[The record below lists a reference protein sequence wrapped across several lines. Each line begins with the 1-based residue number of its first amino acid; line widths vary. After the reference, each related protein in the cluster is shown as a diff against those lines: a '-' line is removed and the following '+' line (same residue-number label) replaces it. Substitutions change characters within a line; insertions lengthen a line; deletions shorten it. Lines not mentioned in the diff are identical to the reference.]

1 MSATS
6 SWQKALGQKIQP
18 GEVLAGKYRLDRIV
32 ATGGMGV
39 IVQAHHLALD
49 ETVAIKFLNPGE
61 GLKEE
66 SLVRFER
73 EARASFK
80 LQGEHACRVYDVGR
94 HDELPYMV
102 MEYLEGQDLGYLLE
116 DQIPHATADAV
127 DFILQAT
134 EAVAEAHAH
143 GIVHRDLKP
152 ENIFLA
158 RRPDG
163 RTSIKVLDFGLSKL
177 HDGAGG
183 RERAVTR
190 TQQIMGTPEYMS
202 PEQWMSARDVGP
214 TSDQWSLGVI
224 LYELLT
230 GRQPFHEDNF
240 ARLCARVLR
249 GEIEPIRTYRGDVP
263 VALEAAVLRAL
274 TKDPEGRFPHL
285 GAFARAIAPFGH
297 QREAQ
302 ASSRRI
308 DRLLNVTT
316 DLSLEVAAQ
325 LAPSGSAPDRPS
337 RAYGSAEHE
346 PRGGETRLA
355 PDKTERFPRG
365 DRGFDPREEAKT
377 QERVPRSGTHARRRL
392 AELKTTDV
400 MDRSALQ
407 AEMEK
412 HRPPAEPALGGA
424 DRGSRPSGAGE
435 SPPRSNPHASGS
447 NPSGFDPRL
456 SSGVHPQPPL
466 PDAPTVP
473 LRRPPAPGGPTTGA
487 WVGANLVV
495 IVLTAIVTLG
505 LFATLVAI
513 AVL

>member
-6 SWQKALGQKIQP
+6 SWQQALGQKIQP
-18 GEVLAGKYRLDRIV
+18 GEVLAGKYRLDRII

-116 DQIPHATADAV
+116 DQVPHATADAV

-143 GIVHRDLKP
+143 GIIHRDLKP
-152 ENIFLA
+152 ENLFLA

-163 RTSIKVLDFGLSKL
+163 RTTIKVLDFGLSKL
-177 HDGAGG
+177 SATGEG
-183 RERAVTR
+183 RERTVTR

-214 TSDQWSLGVI
+214 ASDQWSLGVI

-230 GRQPFHEDNF
+230 GQQPFHEDNF

-249 GEIEPIRTYRGDVP
+249 GDIEPIGTYRNDVP
-263 VALEAAVLRAL
+263 APLEAAVMRAL
-274 TKDPEGRFPHL
+274 TKDPDRRFPHL
-285 GAFARAIAPFGH
+285 GAFAKAIAPYGH
-297 QREAQ
+297 ERDA
-302 ASSRRI
+302 AARSRRI
-308 DRLLNVTT
+308 DRFLNVTT
-316 DLSLEVAAQ
+316 DLSLEAARD
-325 LAPSGSAPDRPS
+325 LAPNGGAFGSGE
-337 RAYGSAEHE
+337 YGQADIGEAATQ
-346 PRGGETRLA
+346 PVPNGG
-355 PDKTERFPRG
+355 
-365 DRGFDPREEAKT
+365 RGFDPREH
-377 QERVPRSGTHARRRL
+377 ERVPKSGTHHRRRL

-400 MDRSALQ
+400 MDRRALE
-407 AEMEK
+407 AEMQK
-412 HRPPAEPALGGA
+412 HRAAAVAGP
-424 DRGSRPSGAGE
+424 DRASRPSVE
-435 SPPRSNPHASGS
+435 IPPSSTPHLSASGS
-447 NPSGFDPRL
+447 HLSASGSHLSASSPGFDPML
-456 SSGVHPQPPL
+456 SSGAHVPV

-473 LRRPPAPGGPTTGA
+473 LRRPPPPGQVGSYA
-487 WVGANLVV
+487 GANALV
-495 IVLTAIVTLG
+495 IGLAAIVAIG
-505 LFATLVAI
+505 LIATLVAI